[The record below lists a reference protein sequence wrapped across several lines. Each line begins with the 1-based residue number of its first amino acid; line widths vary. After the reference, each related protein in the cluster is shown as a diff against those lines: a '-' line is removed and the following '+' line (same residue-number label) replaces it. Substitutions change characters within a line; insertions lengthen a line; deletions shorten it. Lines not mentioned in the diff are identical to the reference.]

1 MRVEAPRFG
10 PAPST
15 AADRL
20 PDESAW
26 AYMVRCPDGSLYAG
40 WTNDLAR
47 RLRAHK
53 RGTGARYTRM
63 KGGASLAY
71 AERCADKSAALRRE
85 AALKRLSKADKEGL
99 AAAWQRDNR
108 VTLRWAV
115 PEDGGAVAQLYNW
128 YVTHSTATFQYDTVT
143 AAQYEQ
149 FVADT
154 LRSGP
159 FLLAE
164 SADGR
169 LLGYA
174 CAHPW
179 HTRQAYAWDA
189 ETTIY
194 CAPEAVGQGVGRRL
208 YGALLAA
215 LRRQGYHN
223 AFALVASPNPQSDAF
238 HRAMGFI
245 RFGLEAH
252 TGYKFGQW
260 LGLSYWQLALR
271 REDDAPL
278 PVRLTLTEAEKS
290 EVLEEFF

>member
-1 MRVEAPRFG
+1 
-10 PAPST
+10 
-15 AADRL
+15 
-20 PDESAW
+20 
-26 AYMVRCPDGSLYAG
+26 
-40 WTNDLAR
+40 
-47 RLRAHK
+47 
-53 RGTGARYTRM
+53 
-63 KGGASLAY
+63 
-71 AERCADKSAALRRE
+71 
-85 AALKRLSKADKEGL
+85 
-99 AAAWQRDNR
+99 QRDSR

-154 LRSGP
+154 LRTGP

-238 HRAMGFI
+238 HRAMGFT